1 MKSKWLTAFAVCS
14 LLVAVVLFLPAPATA
29 CNAVGGGGAVPAFS
43 FTQPVLGGYGGGYG
57 TQQFVQADT
66 AYGGCGA
73 GALTAPVYAQ
83 QFVSPLQLGLNAVGI
98 GYGGYGGLGYGLGF
112 RQPFIGPRRFVV
124 APRVVVGRQRVV
136 VAGY

>member
-1 MKSKWLTAFAVCS
+1 MRSIKRSLLTAFAVCS
-14 LLVAVVLFLPAPATA
+14 LLVAVLFFLPAPATA

-43 FTQPVLGGYGGGYG
+43 FTQPLTGYGGQAFLGGGYG

-66 AYGGCGA
+66 AYGGCSQ
-73 GALTAPVYAQ
+73 ALAAPVYAQ
-83 QFVSPLQLGLNAVGI
+83 QFVQPFLGL
-98 GYGGYGGLGYGLGF
+98 GLGYANYGLGF
-112 RQPFIGPRRFVV
+112 RQHEFIGPRRFVV